1 MKKLSFVNRILFYL
15 NLFFSLG
22 LLMACVVPNTD
33 SASLAFFSL
42 AVPGLVIINLM
53 FVAYWVLSKRIL
65 VVLPMAVC
73 IYGYITLGSFIN
85 FGISSKTVEDGGS
98 LKLMTYNSLGFR
110 GKQDSWESTSGDSI
124 VKFIN
129 KEIPD
134 IICFQEYDYMK
145 MGKDS
150 FEAYPYSIVDS
161 EFGKLDDRLYQA
173 IYSKYKIVGKGFLD
187 FGNTFNSA
195 VYADIVYKDDTLR
208 VYSVHLQS
216 LNIRPRDLKN
226 ERSDRLFARLRKS
239 FQKQRQQAEI
249 LRRHMDSSPYNKI
262 VAGDFNNNQFSSVY
276 FNVKGDLKD
285 TFVEK
290 GNGYGGTI
298 NFWKFPFRID
308 FILVEPMFKVVAH
321 QNYDINLSDHE
332 PVMASIK
339 ISSDK

>member
-15 NLFFSLG
+15 NLFFSVG
-22 LLMACVVPNTD
+22 LLVACVVPYTD

-53 FVAYWVLSKRIL
+53 FVAYWALCKQIL

-73 IYGYITLGSFIN
+73 IYGYIALGSFIN
-85 FGISSKTVEDGGS
+85 FEIPFKTVDEGGS
-98 LKLMTYNSLGFR
+98 LKLMTYNSRGFR
-110 GKQDSWESTSGDSI
+110 GKEVGPESTAGDRI

-129 KEIPD
+129 KEVPD
-134 IICFQEYDYMK
+134 IICFQEYDYRK

-150 FEAYPYSIVDS
+150 FEAYPYSIVNR
-161 EFGKLDDRLYQA
+161 EFGKVNERVNQA
-173 IYSKYKIVGKGFLD
+173 VFSKHKIIGKGLLD
-187 FGNTFNSA
+187 LGNQYNSV
-195 VYADIVYKDDTLR
+195 VYVDIVYKNDTLR

-216 LNIRPRDLKN
+216 LKIRPYHLKY
-226 ERSDRLFARLRKS
+226 ERSDRLFSRLRKS

-249 LRRHMDSSPYNKI
+249 LRRHMDSSPYKKL

-308 FILVEPMFKVVAH
+308 FILVEPMFKVVTH

-332 PVMASIK
+332 PIMASIK
-339 ISSDK
+339 IASDE